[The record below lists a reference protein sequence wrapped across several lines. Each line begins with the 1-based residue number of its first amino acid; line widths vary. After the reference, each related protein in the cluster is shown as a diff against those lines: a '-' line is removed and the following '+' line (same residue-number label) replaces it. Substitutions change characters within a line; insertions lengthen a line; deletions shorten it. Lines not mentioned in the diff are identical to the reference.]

1 MNKVNAPTKTPVKG
15 NRPPKA
21 VGDPPRTKIKETV
34 VADPSISFTIDLP
47 EDLPESSG
55 YLVLNFKAKI
65 YLTDVPGVHD
75 GPFTHIATVKVK
87 SLTSRSVYIYVP
99 FGDPN
104 YQPGQSFSFKLKLYG
119 ESPVT
124 GQPIVFNDAGNIFF
138 QDLIGGGIVT
148 DHSIPIIPPVKTPK
162 KKTSKK

>member
-1 MNKVNAPTKTPVKG
+1 MNKVNAPTKTPAKG
-15 NRPPKA
+15 NRPPKTA
-21 VGDPPRTKIKETV
+21 DDPPRTKIKETV
-34 VADPSISFTIDLP
+34 VADPSISFTIDLA
-47 EDLPESSG
+47 EDLPELNG
-55 YLVLNFKAKI
+55 YFVLNFKAKI

-99 FGDPN
+99 FGDPS
-104 YQPGQSFSFKLKLYG
+104 YYPGQPFSFKLKLRG
-119 ESPVT
+119 DSPVT

-148 DHSIPIIPPVKTPK
+148 DHLTPIVPPVKAPK
-162 KKTSKK
+162 KKSKKK